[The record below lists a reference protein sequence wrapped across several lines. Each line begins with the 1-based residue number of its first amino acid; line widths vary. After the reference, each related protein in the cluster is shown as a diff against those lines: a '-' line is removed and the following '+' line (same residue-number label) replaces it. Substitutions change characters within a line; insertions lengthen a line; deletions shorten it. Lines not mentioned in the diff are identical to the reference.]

1 MPARLTR
8 TQMSAPK
15 VTISQNGEN
24 AKIPAYQYAAGTQT
38 ASIYSVDIQPP
49 PPTDAFVNGRT
60 VLMDLNPLETSEI
73 LDLELELKVSVST
86 AAVELVPSPYL
97 IKQIV
102 IEEKL
107 GDQIARIFPESI
119 VAWIM
124 YAISKGKRKRYQQA
138 CMYKE
143 VDYESEGTKK
153 FWSDQDN
160 NQIAVGE
167 TRYITIPI
175 PVAFFHTN
183 VIDGRQILNGMR
195 FRIEFSNDVVVSGSS
210 SNISLDNISFKIK
223 SVEEDG
229 FDLSARKQEQQTWIN
244 KFIYLDT
251 ERAIFNDKTLSN
263 NKEVSYD
270 LSTFQGKAPFL
281 MVVIKNATQQAS
293 DKSRYDF
300 YEVSPEG
307 TFDLKTSSGA
317 SVLGNG
323 TAISEEYLYRYVAEE
338 FKGSPIKGAYI
349 IPLGEPGTLMKSL
362 AGVMSGGYHEFVG
375 QKETLA
381 INFPSTGT
389 AEVHN
394 IAKTNTNTAGFFH
407 VCNTG
412 NKVAGTIGNKSIAH
426 SATVGTIKT
435 EIEALPAVKDR
446 NYTVTVGAQFS
457 SATSPITVTFDAN
470 RDGPVSREIGVVS
483 VLPTSLNASG
493 TDENITGVTVGT
505 RGKKGWNGSGS
516 YSTEIYM
523 FKYKELTID
532 QMGRIYSRDI

>member
-8 TQMSAPK
+8 EQMAAPK
-15 VTISQNGEN
+15 VTISSNGEN
-24 AKIPAYQYAAGTQT
+24 VKIPSYQYAAGTQSS
-38 ASIYSVDIQPP
+38 SIYSVDIQPP
-49 PPTDAFVNGRT
+49 PPTDAFANGRT
-60 VLMDLNPLETSEI
+60 VLMDLNPLETSQI
-73 LDLELELKVSVST
+73 LDLELELKVSVTT

-97 IKQIV
+97 IKEIV
-102 IEEKL
+102 LEEKL
-107 GDQIARIFPESI
+107 GDQIARIFPETI
-119 VAWIM
+119 VTWIM
-124 YAISKGKRKRYQQA
+124 FAIDKQKRKRYQQA

-143 VDYESEGTKK
+143 VEYESEGTKK
-153 FWSDQDN
+153 FWSDKN
-160 NQIAVGE
+160 NNEIAVGE

-175 PVAFFHTN
+175 PLAFFHTN

-210 SNISLDNISFKIK
+210 SNISLDNIAFKIK
-223 SVEEDG
+223 SVAEDG
-229 FDLSARKQEQQTWIN
+229 FDLSARKEQQQTWTN
-244 KFIYLDT
+244 KFVYLDT
-251 ERAIFNDKTLSN
+251 ERAIYNDKTLSN

-270 LSTFQGKAPFL
+270 LSTFTGKSPYL
-281 MVVIKNATQQAS
+281 LVIIKNATQQAS
-293 DKSRYDF
+293 DKSRYDY

-317 SVLGNG
+317 SILGNG
-323 TAISEEYLYRYVAEE
+323 TAVTEEYLYRYTGEE
-338 FKGSPIKGAYI
+338 FKGSAIKGAYI
-349 IPLGEPGTLMKSL
+349 IPLCEPGSIMKTL
-362 AGVMSGGYHEFVG
+362 AGVMAGGYHEFVG

-394 IAKTNTNTAGFFH
+394 IAKTNTNTAGFFQ

-426 SATVGTIKT
+426 NATVATIKG
-435 EIEALPAVKDR
+435 EIEALPAVQDR

-457 SATSPITVTFDAN
+457 SGTSPVTVTFDAN

-505 RGKKGWNGSGS
+505 RGKKGWNGAGS

-523 FKYKELTID
+523 FKFKELTID